1 MSDTGKQSP
10 LGVNTLSSLLQN
22 QGFNINPI
30 MVDFTGVSISESSA
44 TNLGSIVND
53 TCLRLLTNSFN
64 AAQVTI
70 NVTALIATNVYT
82 IRSIGTTN
90 FTSIG
95 ASATPTVG
103 ETFTAS
109 GPGTGTGTVTVINQ
123 TTYNNLISI
132 GSTTIPALGNSK
144 APTFNWT
151 GYPNWASNYTYS
163 NEVTRWGYVRL
174 FALQGYNEFNYN
186 DGLPEY
192 KDFLSAFT
200 AASSFVEYT
209 NKAILSMTNSQD
221 FLDGT
226 YSNMNDLISADIAG
240 ISLATSTFGRD
251 LITSGKAINLA
262 KISTFGLPSN
272 LLETLQKYN
281 AITKEVS
288 LAILSSGLQLDE
300 LTQILTNFT
309 SVTKEQERRL
319 YAAYNLIVGDSL
331 NDVLVP
337 LNCKVRGL
345 ESLADLLNPQKL
357 FPNCYQTLTVP
368 VYNTT
373 QGPTNSKTY
382 YPIYVNGGLNS
393 NLRSPLVTNQIG
405 TQTPTG
411 TPVIASSA
419 TQTASQVTVY
429 QYTMTDEQG
438 NPIDLVARVVDGAI
452 VAGSIVSAGDSGGD
466 GGSSGGGDG
475 GGGASGGGGGGAM

>member
-1 MSDTGKQSP
+1 
-10 LGVNTLSSLLQN
+10 
-22 QGFNINPI
+22 
-30 MVDFTGVSISESSA
+30 MVDFTGVSISETSA

-53 TCLRLLTNSFN
+53 TCLRLLTYAFN
-64 AAQVTI
+64 DAYGRGQV
-70 NVTALIATNVYT
+70 N
-82 IRSIGTTN
+82 
-90 FTSIG
+90 
-95 ASATPTVG
+95 TV
-103 ETFTAS
+103 
-109 GPGTGTGTVTVINQ
+109 
-123 TTYNNLISI
+123 TYNNLISI

-151 GYPNWASNYTYS
+151 GYPNWASDYTKS

-186 DGLPEY
+186 NGYATGGEY
-192 KDFLSAFT
+192 KDFLSAFM

-300 LTQILTNFT
+300 LSQILTNF
-309 SVTKEQERRL
+309 SAVTQEQERRL

-357 FPNCYQTLTVP
+357 FPNSYQTLTVP

-393 NLRSPLVTNQIG
+393 NLRSALVTNQIG

-411 TPVIASSA
+411 TPVIAPSA
-419 TQTASQVTVY
+419 TQTANQVTVY

-475 GGGASGGGGGGAM
+475 GGGGASGGGGGGAM

>member
-22 QGFNINPI
+22 IGFNINPI
-30 MVDFTGVSISESSA
+30 MVDFTGVSEDL
-44 TNLGSIVND
+44 TTYPNKGSIVND
-53 TCLRLLTNSFN
+53 TCLRLLTYSFN
-64 AAQVTI
+64 DAYGRGQV
-70 NVTALIATNVYT
+70 NTA
-82 IRSIGTTN
+82 
-90 FTSIG
+90 
-95 ASATPTVG
+95 
-103 ETFTAS
+103 
-109 GPGTGTGTVTVINQ
+109 
-123 TTYNNLISI
+123 TYNNLISI

-151 GYPNWASNYTYS
+151 GYPNWASNYTKS

-192 KDFLSAFT
+192 KDYLSAFM

-240 ISLATSTFGRD
+240 VSLSTTAFGRD
-251 LITSGKAINLA
+251 LMTSGKAINLA

-300 LTQILTNFT
+300 LTQILTNF
-309 SVTKEQERRL
+309 SAVTKEQERRL

-357 FPNCYQTLTVP
+357 FPNSYQTLTVP

-382 YPIYVNGGLNS
+382 YPIYVNSGLNS
-393 NLRSPLVTNQIG
+393 NLRSPLVSNQIG

-411 TPVIASSA
+411 TPVIAPSA
-419 TQTASQVTVY
+419 IQTATSQTVVY

-438 NPIDLVARVVDGAI
+438 NPIDLVARVVDGSI

-466 GGSSGGGDG
+466 GGGSGGGA
-475 GGGASGGGGGGAM
+475 GAGGGGGGGAM